1 MLSSANIDSNL
12 RLNGAMLTDVG
23 LVRPHNEDCCEFSI
37 PSGNGTDSQDSLLL
51 VADGMGGHA
60 TGEVASR
67 LAVDVIRRAYFRAS
81 GPVPDILA
89 MAFSLANKA
98 IIEHTISHPE
108 CAGMGTTCTA
118 LAMRVGRAFLAHVGD
133 SRAYLLR
140 GATLTQLSQDQTLVA
155 KLVRDG
161 VLTPDQARH
170 SDHSNVIMQALG
182 TSPQVQPEIWN
193 EGLPLAEE
201 DIVIMSTDGLHG
213 LVSNA
218 QIAEVAARLPPD
230 DACRALIKCA
240 HAAGGNDNISVGVF
254 RAEKRSAATARSDQ
268 RATRPIVIPAE
279 LRAKDVA
286 EPSVSTRKIA
296 VPTRRP

>member
-1 MLSSANIDSNL
+1 MLSSANSHANL
-12 RLNGAMLTDVG
+12 RLDGAMLTDVG
-23 LVRPHNEDCCEFSI
+23 LVRPHNEDYCEFSI
-37 PSGNGTDSQDSLLL
+37 PRRNGTDSQDSLLL

-60 TGEVASR
+60 AGEVASR
-67 LAVDVIRRAYFRAS
+67 LAGDVIRRAYFRAS
-81 GPVPDILA
+81 GPVPNILA
-89 MAFSLANKA
+89 TAFGLANQA

-118 LAMRVGRAFLAHVGD
+118 LAMRLGRVFLAHVGD

-140 GATLTQLSQDQTLVA
+140 RGTLTQLSQDQTLVA
-155 KLVRDG
+155 QLVRDG

-170 SDHSNVIMQALG
+170 SEHSNVIMQALG

-193 EGLPLAEE
+193 EGLPLADG

-213 LVSNA
+213 LVGNA

-230 DACRALIKCA
+230 DACRTLIECA
-240 HAAGGNDNISVGVF
+240 HAAGGHDNISVGVF
-254 RAEKRSAATARSDQ
+254 RAEKRPAATASSDQ
-268 RATRPIVIPAE
+268 RATRSIVVPAD

-286 EPSVSTRKIA
+286 ERPVSTRKIA
-296 VPTRRP
+296 IPTRRP